1 MKFYSRE
8 QPGSFLT
15 LMKLMSWFG
24 TCLISR
30 TARTNSISLPM
41 SGPAPFGGGGDFD
54 DGRRVC
60 GAKCDVNECLALLTH
75 IARVER
81 GQSSHRITGW
91 RSHLDRG
98 EGGSSLVFDCPTP
111 TSSKHRFGDRGL
123 RQKSR
128 SVVANVSANTRMG
141 TRAASA
147 HSPRSPRTIK
157 RREK

>member
-1 MKFYSRE
+1 MSIWRGALKFYSRE

-41 SGPAPFGGGGDFD
+41 SGPAPFGGGDFD
-54 DGRRVC
+54 DG
-60 GAKCDVNECLALLTH
+60 AECDVNECLALLTH

-81 GQSSHRITGW
+81 GQSSQRITGW

-98 EGGSSLVFDCPTP
+98 EGGREGAASCLTAQLQHRANIGSAIEDFGKKVDLSSQMCRRTREWE
-111 TSSKHRFGDRGL
+111 HGL
-123 RQKSR
+123 RLL
-128 SVVANVSANTRMG
+128 TR
-141 TRAASA
+141 RVLLE
-147 HSPRSPRTIK
+147 R
-157 RREK
+157 

>member
-41 SGPAPFGGGGDFD
+41 SKPAPFGGG
-54 DGRRVC
+54 
-60 GAKCDVNECLALLTH
+60 AECDVNECLALLTH

-81 GQSSHRITGW
+81 GQSSHRITGGATSIEG
-91 RSHLDRG
+91 R

>member
-15 LMKLMSWFG
+15 LMKLRSWFG

-41 SGPAPFGGGGDFD
+41 SGPAPFGGGDFD
-54 DGRRVC
+54 DGRRGC

-75 IARVER
+75 IARVEL
-81 GQSSHRITGW
+81 GQSSHRITGGATSIEG
-91 RSHLDRG
+91 R

-111 TSSKHRFGDRGL
+111 NRAHIGSAIEDFGK
-123 RQKSR
+123 KSR

>member
-1 MKFYSRE
+1 
-8 QPGSFLT
+8 
-15 LMKLMSWFG
+15 MKLMSWFG

-41 SGPAPFGGGGDFD
+41 SGPAPFGGGDFD
-54 DGRRVC
+54 DGRRGC

-75 IARVER
+75 IARVEL
-81 GQSSHRITGW
+81 GQSSHRITGGAT
-91 RSHLDRG
+91 SIDRR
-98 EGGSSLVFDCPTP
+98 EGGSSLVFDCPTS

-128 SVVANVSANTRMG
+128 SVAANVSANTRMG
-141 TRAASA
+141 TQPASAHSA